1 MTGSDKLLIVL
12 RQRDVKTTVQKTFRK
27 NGIEFRFTIDL
38 SDDGFIDYEIWDLV
52 KDYRIT
58 KGFSF
63 NWKAS
68 DMIEI
73 IDQYSN
79 KYKGV

>member
-1 MTGSDKLLIVL
+1 MLKQPYKKLSE
-12 RQRDVKTTVQKTFRK
+12 K